1 MVGAVGIVPSVIA
14 HPVLP
19 AGRLIAALV
28 PEVVVPVS
36 VTLPVYVAVGLLQAI
51 VKLYVPG
58 APVAGAPVTVLVIVT
73 ATLFLVSGLV
83 MVPVI
88 EPPGGSAVAAG

>member
-1 MVGAVGIVPSVIA
+1 MIVQ
-14 HPVLP
+14 PVLP
-19 AGRLIAALV
+19 AGMLIAVLV
-28 PEVVVPVS
+28 PVVAVPVS

-83 MVPVI
+83 TPTLGVLPATNVTGNVPIVGA
-88 EPPGGSAVAAG
+88 PQV